1 LVGVAV
7 GLLLGIFLPALPAAL
22 LAVAVSGGLVAA
34 GIGAPLSVVPLP
46 LGGLSLLTHLDSV
59 IRPVAGSLQS
69 AGAALAAAA
78 ALLVVAGAVLE
89 RSDL

>member
-1 LVGVAV
+1 V
-7 GLLLGIFLPALPAAL
+7 IT
-22 LAVAVSGGLVAA
+22 
-34 GIGAPLSVVPLP
+34 APLSIVPLP
-46 LGGLSLLTHLDSV
+46 LGGLSLLTHLDAV

-78 ALLVVAGAVLE
+78 ALLVVAGAGLE